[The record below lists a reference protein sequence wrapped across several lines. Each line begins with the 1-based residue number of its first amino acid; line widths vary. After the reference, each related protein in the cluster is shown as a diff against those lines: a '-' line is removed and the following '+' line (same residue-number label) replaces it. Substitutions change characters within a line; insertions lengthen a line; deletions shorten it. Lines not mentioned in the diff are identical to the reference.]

1 MSARLPI
8 NPTPETFVTTRV
20 PRTKKYY
27 LGERR
32 MIPFKVPE
40 QRGVDTEWVCSKV
53 MIYKPDGNIV
63 TVNNGDAGLS
73 EPEDGLMMAA
83 VDLTQAGMWT
93 IIFHYGPED
102 ESESFQY
109 RVRVRVV
116 A

>member
-8 NPTPETFVTTRV
+8 NPTPQTFVTTRV

-40 QRGVDTEWVCSKV
+40 QRGTDTEWVCSKV
-53 MIYKPDGNIV
+53 MIYKPDGNI
-63 TVNNGDAGLS
+63 TTILNDEEGLS

-83 VDLTQAGMWT
+83 VDLVQEGMWT
-93 IIFHYGPED
+93 IEFYYGPED
-102 ESESFQY
+102 ESESFKY

>member
-1 MSARLPI
+1 MSTRLPI
-8 NPTPETFVTTRV
+8 NPTPDTFVTTRV
-20 PRTKKYY
+20 PRTKKFF

-53 MIYKPDGNIV
+53 MIYSPDGSIETINA
-63 TVNNGDAGLS
+63 GEDGLS
-73 EPEDGLMMAA
+73 EPVDGLMMAA
-83 VDLTQAGMWT
+83 IDLIQEGMWL
-93 IIFHYGPED
+93 IEFYFGPED
-102 ESESFQY
+102 ESESFKY

>member
-8 NPTPETFVTTRV
+8 NPTPDTFVTTRV
-20 PRTKKYY
+20 PRTKKFF

-53 MIYKPDGNIV
+53 MIYKPDGNID
-63 TVNNGDAGLS
+63 TINNGEDGLS
-73 EPEDGLMMAA
+73 EPIDGLMMAA
-83 VDLTQAGMWT
+83 VDLIQEGMWL
-93 IIFHYGPED
+93 IEFYFGPED
-102 ESESFQY
+102 ESESFKY